1 MEGLEEVK
9 DIMRSKYSLNIPKIT
24 PWVGELSL
32 DKWYHLGF
40 RILCSQV
47 RAWGDTSKER
57 WVWKHTHL
65 LKSTASNPVSS
76 MESTQ
81 RKEFLT
87 YLQKAGLTQV
97 FLSHG
102 QRSRTEE
109 THTVGGP
116 FRTGLAK
123 HDFWFF
129 SPLNSQSEEYS
140 SIGEEREC
148 GGREKERSYFSQT
161 DKIVRSCFV
170 GKTEC

>member
-1 MEGLEEVK
+1 
-9 DIMRSKYSLNIPKIT
+9 
-24 PWVGELSL
+24 
-32 DKWYHLGF
+32 
-40 RILCSQV
+40 
-47 RAWGDTSKER
+47 
-57 WVWKHTHL
+57 
-65 LKSTASNPVSS
+65 

-129 SPLNSQSEEYS
+129 LPSTPNLK
-140 SIGEEREC
+140 SIPQLGRRESVEVEKR
-148 GGREKERSYFSQT
+148 REATFPKLT
-161 DKIVRSCFV
+161 K
-170 GKTEC
+170 